1 MREYLPD
8 SRLLPGA
15 TAALPPARPQRDD
28 TVSLRQVFGV
38 IRRHYK
44 LVLGLTLAGAAL
56 GGFLGATQHAKYEAN
71 GVMRLALERRSLTGD
86 IEERPADVIRTSDP
100 TITAVEL
107 ARSRS
112 VLAAVVDT
120 LGLQLVMDPPRS
132 FSRRLLTNIQVDSNT
147 AGGDSV
153 FVTFTARQVTA
164 RLGARK
170 VSAPYGQPLRL
181 GTIQF
186 AVISPPP
193 VANVMFRTV
202 PEEVA
207 IDGLRK
213 TIRAWNRKDTDVMDI
228 AYTSEDPWF
237 AQQVVNATIRSYLG
251 INLHASIA
259 KSHRRR
265 VFLEEQLAESD
276 SLLLRAQAELAAFRS
291 RQQLVST
298 QSEID
303 ATSSALVALDARKT
317 ELEADRQTFRT
328 LQTQLQSGK
337 ESARAEALRALAS
350 SPALGDNPNV
360 ANLYQQ
366 LTIHQYRLDS
376 MMTGPWAAAPTNPDV
391 IQLKNLISQTQ
402 AQLARS
408 VGSHLASIDARIG
421 SIGALRG
428 RSGSSI
434 RALPAMAE
442 EESRL
447 NRRVETLSK
456 IGDQTRQDYQRAR
469 MAEEVEA
476 GDIDVVDYAALPY
489 VPVWQTAK
497 LMLLLGFLVGLL
509 LGTGVAFLLEH
520 LNTSIRRPEDVESLL
535 HVPGLAVIPRLTEG
549 PEGSRGRFAGLLGSG
564 RQKKLAQ
571 SDAARRSAAMLGS
584 AQPFSIGIEAFR
596 MLRTS
601 LVWADGGEQLRT
613 LVVTSAAPGEG
624 KTITSANLAVTYAYD
639 GLRVLL
645 VDCDIRRPKLHA
657 VFKTPRSPGLLDLL
671 TPSNGGP
678 KVGVHALTFDGAE
691 ANGDSADPLT
701 AVLRPTAIRGL
712 TLLTCGALPTN
723 PTNLLSGVRMR
734 ALLQELIQRFDL
746 VILDTPPVL
755 ATADA
760 RILGGISDGVLLV
773 VRAGQTERLAAQRAQ
788 HQLTQAGA
796 RLLGVVL
803 NDPGGE
809 VTGEGDYYYYP
820 YAYVAEPE

>member
-8 SRLLPGA
+8 SRLLPGT
-15 TAALPPARPQRDD
+15 TAMPPIHPQRDD
-28 TVSLRQVFGV
+28 TLSLRQVIGV
-38 IRRHYK
+38 MRRHYR
-44 LVLGLTLAGAAL
+44 LVLGLTLVGAAL
-56 GGFLGATQHAKYEAN
+56 GGFLGASQHPKYEAN
-71 GVMRLALERRSLTGD
+71 GVMRLALERRSLTG
-86 IEERPADVIRTSDP
+86 EVERPADVSRTSDP
-100 TITAVEL
+100 LITAVEL

-112 VLAAVVDT
+112 VLAAVVDS
-120 LGLQLVMDPPRS
+120 LGLQLIMDPPRA
-132 FSRRLLTNIQVDSNT
+132 FSRRLLSQIQVGPDT
-147 AGGDSV
+147 RGGDSV
-153 FVTFTARQVTA
+153 FVTFSAGQATAQ
-164 RLGARK
+164 LGRRK
-170 VSAPYGQPLRL
+170 ASAPYGQPLQL

-186 AVISPPP
+186 TVLAPPP
-193 VANVMFRTV
+193 VTSVLFRTV

-207 IDGLRK
+207 VDALRR
-213 TIRAWNRKDTDVMDI
+213 TVRAWSRKDTDVMDI

-237 AQQVVNATIRSYLG
+237 AQQVVNAMIKSYQT
-251 INLHASIA
+251 INLQASVA

-265 VFLEEQLAESD
+265 KFLEEQLAESD
-276 SLLLRAQAELAAFRS
+276 SLLMRAQAELASFRS

-298 QSEID
+298 QNEID
-303 ATSSALVALDARKT
+303 ATSSAIVALDARRT

-328 LQTQLQSGK
+328 LQSQLESGK
-337 ESARAEALRALAS
+337 ETARAEALRALAS
-350 SPALGDNPNV
+350 SPALGDNPTV

-366 LTIHQYRLDS
+366 LNIQQYRLDS

-391 IQLKNLISQTQ
+391 VQLKNLIGQTQ

-408 VGSHLASIDARIG
+408 VRSHLASIDARIG
-421 SIGALRG
+421 SLGALRG
-428 RSGSSI
+428 RGGSSI

-442 EESRL
+442 EEYRL
-447 NRRVETLSK
+447 TRRVETLSK
-456 IGDQTRQDYQRAR
+456 IGDQTRQDYQRAK

-489 VPVWQTAK
+489 IPQWQTAR
-497 LMLLLGFLVGLL
+497 LMLVLGFLVGLL
-509 LGTGVAFLLEH
+509 LGTGLAFLLEH
-520 LNTSIRRPEDVESLL
+520 LNTSIRRPEEVESVL

-549 PEGSRGRFAGLLGSG
+549 PEASRGRLAGLLGSG
-564 RQKKLAQ
+564 RHKHPTQ
-571 SDAARRSAAMLGS
+571 SEAARRSAAMLGT

-624 KTITSANLAVTYAYD
+624 KTITSANLAVTYAYE

-671 TPSNGGP
+671 TPVNSGS
-678 KVGVHALTFDGAE
+678 KVGVHSLTFDGDE
-691 ANGDSADPLT
+691 TNGGSADPLA
-701 AVLRPTAIRGL
+701 AVLRATAIRGL
-712 TLLTCGALPTN
+712 TLLTCGTLPTN

-734 ALLQELIQRFDL
+734 ALLQELVQRFDL

-760 RILGGISDGVLLV
+760 RILGAISDGVLLV

-788 HQLTQAGA
+788 HQLVQAGA
-796 RLLGVVL
+796 KLLGVVL

-809 VTGEGDYYYYP
+809 VSGEGDYYYYP

>member
-8 SRLLPGA
+8 SRLLPGN
-15 TAALPPARPQRDD
+15 TAPLPVHPQRDES
-28 TVSLRQVFGV
+28 VSLRQVIGV

-86 IEERPADVIRTSDP
+86 IEERPADVSRTSDP
-100 TITAVEL
+100 LITAVEL

-112 VLAAVVDT
+112 VLAAVVDS
-120 LGLQLVMDPPRS
+120 LGLRLVMDPPRS

-147 AGGDSV
+147 TGGDSI

-164 RLGARK
+164 RLGGQK
-170 VSAPYGQPLRL
+170 VSAPYGQPLQL
-181 GTIQF
+181 GKVQF
-186 AVISPPP
+186 AVISPPS
-193 VANVMFRTV
+193 VANVLFRTV

-213 TIRAWNRKDTDVMDI
+213 TVRAWNRKDTDVMDI

-237 AQQVVNATIRSYLG
+237 AQQVVNATIKSYQA
-251 INLHASIA
+251 INLHASVA

-265 VFLEEQLAESD
+265 KFLEEQLAESD
-276 SLLLRAQAELAAFRS
+276 SLLMRAQKELATFRS
-291 RQQLVST
+291 RQQLAST
-298 QSEID
+298 QPEID
-303 ATSSALVALDARKT
+303 ATAAALVALDARKT
-317 ELEADRQTFRT
+317 ELETDRQTFRT
-328 LQTQLQSGK
+328 LQGQLQSGK
-337 ESARAEALRALAS
+337 EAARAEALRALAS

-366 LTIHQYRLDS
+366 LTMHQYRLDS

-408 VGSHLASIDARIG
+408 VGSHLAAIDARIG
-421 SIGALRG
+421 TLGALRG
-428 RSGSSI
+428 RSGASI

-442 EESRL
+442 EEFRL

-497 LMLLLGFLVGLL
+497 LMLLLGFLIGLL

-549 PEGSRGRFAGLLGSG
+549 PEASRGRLGGLLGSG

-671 TPSNGGP
+671 TPSNGG
-678 KVGVHALTFDGAE
+678 KVGVHALTFDGE
-691 ANGDSADPLT
+691 GSNGDSADPLT

>member
-1 MREYLPD
+1 IK
-8 SRLLPGA
+8 
-15 TAALPPARPQRDD
+15 Q
-28 TVSLRQVFGV
+28 
-38 IRRHYK
+38 K
-44 LVLGLTLAGAAL
+44 
-56 GGFLGATQHAKYEAN
+56 EA
-71 GVMRLALERRSLTGD
+71 
-86 IEERPADVIRTSDP
+86 
-100 TITAVEL
+100 EL
-107 ARSRS
+107 ARS
-112 VLAAVVDT
+112 
-120 LGLQLVMDPPRS
+120 
-132 FSRRLLTNIQVDSNT
+132 
-147 AGGDSV
+147 
-153 FVTFTARQVTA
+153 
-164 RLGARK
+164 
-170 VSAPYGQPLRL
+170 VS
-181 GTIQF
+181 
-186 AVISPPP
+186 
-193 VANVMFRTV
+193 
-202 PEEVA
+202 
-207 IDGLRK
+207 
-213 TIRAWNRKDTDVMDI
+213 
-228 AYTSEDPWF
+228 
-237 AQQVVNATIRSYLG
+237 
-251 INLHASIA
+251 
-259 KSHRRR
+259 
-265 VFLEEQLAESD
+265 
-276 SLLLRAQAELAAFRS
+276 
-291 RQQLVST
+291 
-298 QSEID
+298 
-303 ATSSALVALDARKT
+303 
-317 ELEADRQTFRT
+317 
-328 LQTQLQSGK
+328 
-337 ESARAEALRALAS
+337 
-350 SPALGDNPNV
+350 
-360 ANLYQQ
+360 
-366 LTIHQYRLDS
+366 
-376 MMTGPWAAAPTNPDV
+376 
-391 IQLKNLISQTQ
+391 
-402 AQLARS
+402 
-408 VGSHLASIDARIG
+408 SHLSSIDARIG
-421 SIGALRG
+421 SLGALSG
-428 RSGSSI
+428 RSGASI

-442 EESRL
+442 EEYRL

-497 LMLLLGFLVGLL
+497 LMLLLGFLIGLL

-549 PEGSRGRFAGLLGSG
+549 PEGSKGRLAGLLGSG
-564 RQKKLAQ
+564 RQNKKLAQ
-571 SDAARRSAAMLGS
+571 SEAARRSAAMLGS

-601 LVWADGGEQLRT
+601 LVWADGGEQLKT

-639 GLRVLL
+639 GLSVLL

-671 TPSNGGP
+671 TPSNGGG
-678 KVGVHALTFDGAE
+678 KVGVHGLTFDGDGNS
-691 ANGDSADPLT
+691 NGDAADPLS
-701 AVLRPTAIRGL
+701 AVLRPTGIRGL